1 MIMNKLFLDTNILL
15 SFHFA
20 DAEKRQQ
27 KAIDLIFSEIE
38 KGSREGY
45 ISLVTFYQL
54 MYFIDRKI
62 NNTKTAARRAYAYLK
77 ILQLT
82 PFDPSLVSALNINLW
97 PDYED
102 GLQYLC
108 AQSGQCDIIISTNS
122 QDFFSSEIL
131 VIDPLNFILQY
142 GNLKK

>member
-1 MIMNKLFLDTNILL
+1 MKKLFLDTNILL
-15 SFHFA
+15 SFHFV

-27 KAIDLIFSEIE
+27 KAIDLIFAGIE
-38 KGSREGY
+38 QGRWEGY

-62 NNTKTAARRAYAYLK
+62 NNAQTAAQRAYAYLK
-77 ILQLT
+77 ILKLT
-82 PFDPSLVSALNINLW
+82 PFDPSFVADLNINLW

-108 AQSGQCDIIISTNS
+108 AQSGGCDTIISTNS
-122 QDFFSSEIL
+122 KDFFSSEIM
-131 VIDPLNFILQY
+131 VIDPLNFVLQY
-142 GNLKK
+142 ADLRK

>member
-1 MIMNKLFLDTNILL
+1 MKKLFLDANILL
-15 SFHFA
+15 SFHFV

-27 KAIDLIFSEIE
+27 KAIDLIFAGIE
-38 KGSREGY
+38 QGRWEVY

-62 NNTKTAARRAYAYLK
+62 SNAPTAAQRAYAYLNV
-77 ILQLT
+77 LNLT
-82 PFDPSLVSALNINLW
+82 PFDPSLVSDFNIDLW

-108 AQSGQCDIIISTNS
+108 AQSGQCDIIITTNS
-122 QDFFSSEIL
+122 KDFFSSDIM
-131 VIDPLNFILQY
+131 VVDPLNFVLQY
-142 GNLKK
+142 GDLRK

>member
-1 MIMNKLFLDTNILL
+1 MKKLFLDVNILL
-15 SFHFA
+15 SFHFV

-27 KAIDLIFSEIE
+27 KAIDLIFAGIE
-38 KGSREGY
+38 QGRWEGY

-62 NNTKTAARRAYAYLK
+62 SNAQTSAQRAYAYLK
-77 ILQLT
+77 VLSLT
-82 PFDPSLVSALNINLW
+82 PFDPSLVSNLNIDLW

-108 AQSGQCDIIISTNS
+108 TQSERCDVIITTNS
-122 QDFFSSEIL
+122 KDFFSSEIM
-131 VIDPLNFILQY
+131 VVDPLNFVLQY
-142 GNLKK
+142 GDLRK